1 MTRFPRTVLVEV
13 QRGFARRM
21 VRVLA
26 LLFLSGFL
34 LGAFLNFRAD
44 SNVDETDRSF
54 AVVVEGED
62 EFGGVSEQDPSPFTL
77 DLVELWPSD
86 GFEPVLALVAVPLVM
101 AGLVIGASLVGAEWR
116 AGTITTALTWEP
128 RRVRLAAAKFMGAG
142 IVAFLFSVVLQLVF
156 VALLLPNIAANGSF
170 DGADAE
176 WFAGFAEGVAR
187 GGGLAALVAMTAA
200 MLAMIGRNT
209 TVAIAA
215 GFVIVSIAEPI
226 LRSWKP
232 WSDRWLLTTNAGRL
246 YLNDGTPLSDGSS
259 MASGRPLLIMV
270 IYVALLGA
278 AVVALFARRDVA
290 STG

>member
-1 MTRFPRTVLVEV
+1 MTPFPRTVLVEV

-26 LLFLSGFL
+26 LVFVGGFL

-44 SNVDETDRSF
+44 SNAPPVDEGF
-54 AVVVEGED
+54 AVVVEG
-62 EFGGVSEQDPSPFTL
+62 GQDPSPFTL
-77 DLVELWPSD
+77 DLVEFWPSD
-86 GFEPVLALVAVPLVM
+86 EFEPILALAAVPLVM

-128 RRVRLAAAKFMGAG
+128 RRVRLAAAKFLGAG
-142 IVAFLFSVVLQLVF
+142 IVAFLFSVVLQGVF
-156 VALLLPNIAANGSF
+156 VAVLLPNIATNGSF
-170 DGADAE
+170 DGADAD
-176 WFAGFAEGVAR
+176 WFLGFAEGIAR
-187 GGGLAALVAMTAA
+187 GGALAALASMTAA

-226 LRSWKP
+226 VRAWKP

-246 YLNDGTPLSDGSS
+246 YLNDGTPLSDGSY
-259 MASGRPLLIMV
+259 MASGRPAVVTAFYLTALAA
-270 IYVALLGA
+270 VALT
-278 AVVALFARRDVA
+278 LFAKRDVA